1 MHEPQTPPFQN
12 EFTAAANI
20 FGWSRLAR
28 QIMFLDKNLTGRNE
42 KRLPVMVVVRL
53 SAFQPGEGEVAE
65 ETYTDNLSSGGVR
78 VCSLRRGQPGD
89 QVEVAPVDQGPPM
102 QGEVFLLR
110 EV

>member
-65 ETYTDNLSSGGVR
+65 ET
-78 VCSLRRGQPGD
+78 
-89 QVEVAPVDQGPPM
+89 
-102 QGEVFLLR
+102 
-110 EV
+110 